1 MDNTVKKKLSVFRK
15 RQTVFVII
23 YGLINAVVI
32 AGIIVYYRLK
42 EQVLAGALY
51 LQDNA
56 YGEAF
61 VRKMFSSG
69 ITDNNIRAGRTAME
83 SAGYGSHGFSYMSR
97 LNGEMYAL
105 IAIIVVLL
113 IALGSG
119 LYNCYRLGHK
129 GFVKKVCDVYADNE
143 RLSKQLDNEHIYNKE
158 QYQKMQDFIENIA
171 HQIKTPLSVITMKLE
186 MIQELCG
193 INEDICRLITD
204 CTKNTFK
211 IKMFI
216 KKLLD
221 ISRIESGKITLSSD
235 EIVIDYIVEES
246 VECSVDDKQKVSVN
260 YGNEDRHRKMYADE
274 GWLLEALINVISNCY
289 EHINQKKDGMV
300 YIDISSNSEV
310 CMITISDNG
319 DGIQDC
325 DVAGIFDRFMSR
337 KSQDEF
343 HAGIGLNLSK
353 LIIEAHH
360 GNIRAGNSDKYG
372 GAQFKI
378 ILPLYKF
385 KGKL

>member
-23 YGLINAVVI
+23 YGLINAAVI

-42 EQVLAGALY
+42 EQALAGALY

-97 LNGEMYAL
+97 LNGEMYVL

-129 GFVKKVCDVYADNE
+129 GFVKKVRDVYADNE
-143 RLSKQLDNEHIYNKE
+143 RLSKQLENEQIYNKE

-171 HQIKTPLSVITMKLE
+171 HQLS
-186 MIQELCG
+186 
-193 INEDICRLITD
+193 LI
-204 CTKNTFK
+204 
-211 IKMFI
+211 
-216 KKLLD
+216 
-221 ISRIESGKITLSSD
+221 
-235 EIVIDYIVEES
+235 
-246 VECSVDDKQKVSVN
+246 
-260 YGNEDRHRKMYADE
+260 
-274 GWLLEALINVISNCY
+274 
-289 EHINQKKDGMV
+289 HI
-300 YIDISSNSEV
+300 
-310 CMITISDNG
+310 
-319 DGIQDC
+319 
-325 DVAGIFDRFMSR
+325 
-337 KSQDEF
+337 
-343 HAGIGLNLSK
+343 
-353 LIIEAHH
+353 
-360 GNIRAGNSDKYG
+360 
-372 GAQFKI
+372 
-378 ILPLYKF
+378 
-385 KGKL
+385 

>member
-23 YGLINAVVI
+23 YGLINVAVI
-32 AGIIVYYRLK
+32 AGIIAYYRLK
-42 EQVLAGALY
+42 EQALAGALY

-158 QYQKMQDFIENIA
+158 QHQKMQDFIENIA
-171 HQIKTPLSVITMKLE
+171 HQIKTPLAIITMKLE
-186 MIQELCG
+186 MLEEKCDDSPRRKEIA
-193 INEDICRLITD
+193 D
-204 CTKNTFK
+204 CTGNAFR
-211 IKMFI
+211 IKTFI

-221 ISRIESGKITLSSD
+221 ISRFEAGKVVMTSD
-235 EIVIDYIVEES
+235 EVDVAAILQESINSSVVDRNRVTTDYGDEKL
-246 VECSVDDKQKVSVN
+246 C
-260 YGNEDRHRKMYADE
+260 MYADD
-274 GWLLEALINVISNCY
+274 NT
-289 EHINQKKDGMV
+289 KV
-300 YIDISSNSEV
+300 YVDVTRKNDDCV
-310 CMITISDNG
+310 VTIADNG
-319 DGIQDC
+319 KGLSTEQFNS
-325 DVAGIFDRFMSR
+325 IFNRFETNGSAADF
-337 KSQDEF
+337 K
-343 HAGIGLNLSK
+343 AGIGLNLSK

-360 GNIRAGNSDKYG
+360 GSIKAGNSEKYG
-372 GAQFKI
+372 GAEFVVT
-378 ILPLYKF
+378 LPMYRLKTKYQSM
-385 KGKL
+385 

>member
-23 YGLINAVVI
+23 YGLINVAVI
-32 AGIIVYYRLK
+32 AGIIAYYRLK
-42 EQVLAGALY
+42 EQALAGALY

-158 QYQKMQDFIENIA
+158 QHRKMQDFIENIA
-171 HQIKTPLSVITMKLE
+171 HQIKTPIFALRLLL
-186 MIQELCG
+186 QEEPERNRESLAQ
-193 INEDICRLITD
+193 L
-204 CTKNTFK
+204 F
-211 IKMFI
+211 
-216 KKLLD
+216 
-221 ISRIESGKITLSSD
+221 RIEQYVEMVLGYLRTEDMSADLKLARSSL
-235 EIVIDYIVEES
+235 
-246 VECSVDDKQKVSVN
+246 
-260 YGNEDRHRKMYADE
+260 DRIIREQIHKY
-274 GWLLEALINVISNCY
+274 
-289 EHINQKKDGMV
+289 
-300 YIDISSNSEV
+300 
-310 CMITISDNG
+310 
-319 DGIQDC
+319 
-325 DVAGIFDRFMSR
+325 AGIFVAKKLSLSYEGTDATVLT
-337 KSQDEF
+337 DEKWLGF
-343 HAGIGLNLSK
+343 VIGQILSNALKYTRTGGIEIWLEDERGNRTSNTAPAILVIADTGIG
-353 LIIEAHH
+353 IQAE
-360 GNIRAGNSDKYG
+360 D
-372 GAQFKI
+372 
-378 ILPLYKF
+378 LPRIF
-385 KGKL
+385 

>member
-1 MDNTVKKKLSVFRK
+1 M
-15 RQTVFVII
+15 
-23 YGLINAVVI
+23 INAVVI

-289 EHINQKKDGMV
+289 EHINQKKGGMV

-325 DVAGIFDRFMSR
+325 DVAGIFDRFMKQE
-337 KSQDEF
+337 KS
-343 HAGIGLNLSK
+343 GRIPRRN
-353 LIIEAHH
+353 
-360 GNIRAGNSDKYG
+360 RT
-372 GAQFKI
+372 
-378 ILPLYKF
+378 
-385 KGKL
+385 

>member
-1 MDNTVKKKLSVFRK
+1 M
-15 RQTVFVII
+15 
-23 YGLINAVVI
+23 INAAVI

-42 EQVLAGALY
+42 EQALAGALY

-97 LNGEMYAL
+97 LNGEMYVL

-158 QYQKMQDFIENIA
+158 QHQKMQDFIENIA
-171 HQIKTPLSVITMKLE
+171 HQIKTPLAIITMKLE
-186 MIQELCG
+186 MLEEKCDDSPRRKEIA
-193 INEDICRLITD
+193 D
-204 CTKNTFK
+204 CTGNAFR
-211 IKMFI
+211 IKTFI

-221 ISRIESGKITLSSD
+221 ISRFEAGKVVMTSD
-235 EIVIDYIVEES
+235 EVDVAAILQESINSSVVDRNRVTTDYSDEKL
-246 VECSVDDKQKVSVN
+246 C
-260 YGNEDRHRKMYADE
+260 MYADE
-274 GWLLEALINVISNCY
+274 GWIVECFINLLDNCAEY
-289 EHINQKKDGMV
+289 LADDNTKV
-300 YIDISSNSEV
+300 YVDVTRKNDDCV
-310 CMITISDNG
+310 VTIADNG
-319 DGIQDC
+319 KGLSTQQFNS
-325 DVAGIFDRFMSR
+325 IFNRFETNGSATDF
-337 KSQDEF
+337 K
-343 HAGIGLNLSK
+343 AGIGLNLSK

-360 GNIRAGNSDKYG
+360 GSIKAGNSEKYG
-372 GAQFKI
+372 GAEFVVT
-378 ILPLYKF
+378 LPMYRLKTKYQPM
-385 KGKL
+385 

>member
-23 YGLINAVVI
+23 YGLINVAVI
-32 AGIIVYYRLK
+32 AGIIAYYRLK
-42 EQVLAGALY
+42 EQALAGALY

-158 QYQKMQDFIENIA
+158 QHQKMQDFI
-171 HQIKTPLSVITMKLE
+171 
-186 MIQELCG
+186 
-193 INEDICRLITD
+193 
-204 CTKNTFK
+204 
-211 IKMFI
+211 
-216 KKLLD
+216 
-221 ISRIESGKITLSSD
+221 
-235 EIVIDYIVEES
+235 
-246 VECSVDDKQKVSVN
+246 
-260 YGNEDRHRKMYADE
+260 
-274 GWLLEALINVISNCY
+274 
-289 EHINQKKDGMV
+289 
-300 YIDISSNSEV
+300 
-310 CMITISDNG
+310 
-319 DGIQDC
+319 
-325 DVAGIFDRFMSR
+325 
-337 KSQDEF
+337 
-343 HAGIGLNLSK
+343 
-353 LIIEAHH
+353 
-360 GNIRAGNSDKYG
+360 
-372 GAQFKI
+372 
-378 ILPLYKF
+378 
-385 KGKL
+385 